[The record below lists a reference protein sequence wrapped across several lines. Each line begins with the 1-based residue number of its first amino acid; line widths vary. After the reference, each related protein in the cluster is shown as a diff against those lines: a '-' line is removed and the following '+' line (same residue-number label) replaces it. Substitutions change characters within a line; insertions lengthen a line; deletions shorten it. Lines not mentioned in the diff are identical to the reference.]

1 MQLDHKSLASE
12 PEQNICQPSMECSS
26 VSLHLLPT
34 DWYYGLPEQDYITL
48 AAIVMQLHISA
59 TLKQRLAEQPKM

>member
-1 MQLDHKSLASE
+1 
-12 PEQNICQPSMECSS
+12 MECNS
-26 VSLHLLPT
+26 VSLHLLPA

-59 TLKQRLAEQPKM
+59 SLKQRLAEQPKNVIDLE